1 MNNRLYTKKKIQ
13 KWKIIFFIIIAPVS
27 LSYGGL
33 NNISFDVIHY
43 PKPSGNYLF
52 TLPVS
57 LFILIPFIFSYLFN
71 IYKKKEI
78 IFLLFLFFINFL
90 SNTILNY
97 DINLE
102 LILKIFAPI
111 LLLIGLEMYFQNS
124 FRDFDKK
131 KISEV
136 INKINQSFLLIFL
149 IIFFITLIS
158 PLYLTSDYSWL
169 INQIKIF
176 DYFQYFPLIFIL
188 ALGMLAT
195 NKKYFVLLISYILCF
210 YLANLTSNFTFF
222 ILLILFGIY
231 YVISFLKKEYFISIS
246 KFVILFIFLFFFLYP
261 LLVFFFNSEL
271 IKLFDGNEPLI
282 NRIILINSFF
292 SSVNFIDLLTPI
304 KISSIFANKYYHNEL
319 LVIISTLGL
328 FGGLFFYYLLFKRLW
343 FICGYYP
350 YIAVSI
356 SLFSILSGVV
366 LTINLHPYT
375 LIISSFFISYYY
387 VASKSRS

>member
-1 MNNRLYTKKKIQ
+1 MNSRLYTKKIIQ

-33 NNISFDVIHY
+33 NDISFGIINY
-43 PKPSGNYLF
+43 PRATGNYFF

-71 IYKKKEI
+71 LYKNKEI
-78 IFLLFLFFINFL
+78 IFLIFLLFINFL

-97 DINLE
+97 DTHIE
-102 LILKIFAPI
+102 LLLKISTPI
-111 LLLIGLEMYFQNS
+111 LLLIGLEIYFKNF
-124 FRDFDKK
+124 FRNFDKK
-131 KISEV
+131 NISE
-136 INKINQSFLLIFL
+136 IIDKINQSFTLIFL

-158 PLYLTSDYSWL
+158 PLYLSDYSWL

-188 ALGMLAT
+188 MLGMLAT
-195 NKKYFVLLISYILCF
+195 NKKYFVLLVSYILCF
-210 YLANLTSNFTFF
+210 NLANLTENLTFF

-231 YVISFLKKEYFISIS
+231 YVICFLKKEYVISIS
-246 KFVILFIFLFFFLYP
+246 KFAILFIFLFIFFY
-261 LLVFFFNSEL
+261 LLIVFFFSSEL
-271 IKLFDGNEPLI
+271 IKLFDGNISLI
-282 NRIILINSFF
+282 GRINLIHSFF
-292 SSVNFIDLLTPI
+292 NNVNFIDLLTPI
-304 KISSIFANKYYHNEL
+304 KISPTFMYKYYHNEL

-328 FGGLFFYYLLFKRLW
+328 FGGLFFYYLLLKRLW
-343 FICGYYP
+343 VICQYYP

-366 LTINLHPYT
+366 ITTNLHPYT

-387 VASKSRS
+387 SASKFRS